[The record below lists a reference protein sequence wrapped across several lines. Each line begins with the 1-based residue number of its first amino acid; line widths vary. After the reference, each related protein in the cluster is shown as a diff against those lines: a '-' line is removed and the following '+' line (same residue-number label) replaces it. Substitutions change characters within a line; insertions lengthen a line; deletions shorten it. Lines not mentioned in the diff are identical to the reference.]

1 MKNVALLIFV
11 SLFSSL
17 ITVGLFKYLDTPEK
31 IIIREPVPVQKTSA
45 SLTDELF
52 SGDRQRSFIASTP
65 TDFVSAASVA
75 TPAVVFI
82 RTVHANKKGYWNY
95 KYTASSGSGVIVSPD
110 GYVVTNHHVVSDGSE
125 IHIMLDDKREF
136 EAELIGSDPST
147 DIALLKVDA
156 RNLPYLGFG
165 NSDSLQIGEWV
176 IAIGN
181 PFRLESTVTAGI
193 VSAKARNISIL
204 ENESS
209 VESFIQTDAVVNQGN
224 SGGAL
229 VNTNGEL
236 IGINAAIITQSGKYE
251 GYSFA
256 IPSNLAQKVIADLK
270 EFGEVRRGLLG
281 VSIKNLTAELAR
293 KLGLTEV
300 TGVYIDHVNP
310 GSAAH
315 DAGLQSGDVI
325 IGLDGVAT
333 RTFPELQEMIARN
346 RPGDALQIEYFR
358 KGEKYASTV
367 VLRQKIVRKM
377 DPMMVEIG
385 FELKDLNETEITRFG
400 KSGAKVNSIYRNSR
414 IEETNME
421 LDFIITSVNGNPVRN
436 VDETLT
442 AIRNVESELIEL
454 GGFYPQFEGEYFY
467 AFRRGTGD

>member
-1 MKNVALLIFV
+1 MKNIALLTFV
-11 SLFSSL
+11 SFLSSL
-17 ITVGLFKYLDTPEK
+17 ITIGLFKYFDSPAK
-31 IIIREPVPVQKTSA
+31 IIIREPVKVQQTSA

-52 SGDRQRSFIASTP
+52 SGSRQRSFIAATP
-65 TDFVSAASVA
+65 TDFVSAAGLA

-82 RTVHANKKGYWNY
+82 RTLHANKKGYWNY

-125 IHIMLDDKREF
+125 IHLTLDDKREY

-147 DIALLKVDA
+147 DIALLKISA
-156 RNLPYLGFG
+156 RDLPFVEFG

-176 IAIGN
+176 LAIGN

-193 VSAKARNISIL
+193 VSAKGRNISIL
-204 ENESS
+204 ENEAS

-281 VSIKNLTAELAR
+281 VSIKNMTDELAK
-293 KLGLTEV
+293 KLGMKEV
-300 TGVYIDHVNP
+300 NGVYVDYVNP
-310 GSAAH
+310 NSAARL
-315 DAGLQSGDVI
+315 AGLQSGDVI
-325 IGLDGVAT
+325 VSLNGAST

-346 RPGDALQIEYFR
+346 RPGDELEITYLR
-358 KGEKYASTV
+358 KGVKYTSMV
-367 VLRQKIVRKM
+367 VLQQKVIRKL

-385 FELKDLNETEITRFG
+385 FELKDLNETEIKKFG
-400 KSGAKVNSIYRNSR
+400 RQGAKVNSIYRDSK
-414 IEETNME
+414 IEDSNME
-421 LDFIITSVNGNPVRN
+421 LDFIITSVNGNQVN
-436 VDETLT
+436 TVEEVLEGMKQVETD
-442 AIRNVESELIEL
+442 LIEL
-454 GGFYPQFEGEYFY
+454 GGFYPQFEGDYFY
-467 AFRRGTGD
+467 AIKRGTAN